1 MLLNLW
7 DIDMLT
13 QNFMNLYSLTGSQIC
28 NIIRRLHLNK
38 NSDSVSIFCEE
49 TGMKLDEVEV
59 SDDVEFVGKIV
70 STTTDNF
77 SYIKKS
83 GLVPIDVLLESE
95 SPISNH
101 LNKYQLKIMPSEHKL
116 FYKGKQFHI
125 PAYGE
130 ECEWCAYGEDRCRF
144 EDKRYKDMYCPYL
157 KAILPLALKL
167 YRDRSEIE
175 LFLLA
180 STEEMLGYSTVKYYP
195 EIFVTID
202 DLVKNLFK
210 KKLNIGSEWAEQKQH
225 SYIVTV
231 DVKYNDMSYR
241 NNYISGTDG
250 GDATDIYLAYEQFC
264 FKTYDYAEEMPKC
277 FWDNVWL
284 IRTCLNRLCSSDGIY
299 NEICAGIKHNVK
311 IPYDKLKI
319 DLV

>member
-1 MLLNLW
+1 
-7 DIDMLT
+7 MLT
-13 QNFMNLYSLTGSQIC
+13 QNFMNLYNLTGSQMC
-28 NIIRRLHLNK
+28 NILRRLHLND

-95 SPISNH
+95 SPISCH
-101 LNKYQLKIMPSEHKL
+101 LDKYQLKIMPSEHKL
-116 FYKGKQFHI
+116 FYKGKQFNI
-125 PAYGE
+125 PVYGE

-175 LFLLA
+175 MFLLA

-210 KKLNIGSEWAEQKQH
+210 KDAPRNFHFETRTSFSFSLSLLLQSLPYYFSFFSQLFLTLLPFVFLGGSM
-225 SYIVTV
+225 
-231 DVKYNDMSYR
+231 MS
-241 NNYISGTDG
+241 
-250 GDATDIYLAYEQFC
+250 
-264 FKTYDYAEEMPKC
+264 
-277 FWDNVWL
+277 
-284 IRTCLNRLCSSDGIY
+284 
-299 NEICAGIKHNVK
+299 
-311 IPYDKLKI
+311 
-319 DLV
+319 